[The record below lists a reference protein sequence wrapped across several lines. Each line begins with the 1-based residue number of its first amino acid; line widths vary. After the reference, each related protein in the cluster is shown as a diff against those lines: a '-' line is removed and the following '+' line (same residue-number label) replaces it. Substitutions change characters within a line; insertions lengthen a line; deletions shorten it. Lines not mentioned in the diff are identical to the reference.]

1 MSARILIVEDDQE
14 LAFVL
19 REAMLRKEHQAE
31 VVTGIAPLLERIRAS
46 SYDVI
51 LLDLKLTDGDG
62 LDAIRPCRELAP
74 DIPIIA
80 MTGFGVRQTA
90 TEALRRGAYDFFTK
104 PLNMVELEVV
114 VARALERRR
123 LQQQV
128 AALQAAQTA
137 GLEGLVGR
145 SDAFVRVLHAVQ
157 RVARTDVSVLIE
169 GESGTGKDLLAQA
182 IHRTSVRK
190 DGPLVAVNCA
200 AIPEGLLESEL
211 FGHERGAFTG
221 AIRTRSGRFE
231 AANGGTLFLD
241 EIGDMPLAMQAKILR
256 ALEERKIE
264 RVGGNRS
271 IDVDVRVIAATNR
284 NLDKL
289 VAAGQFRLDLFY
301 RLQGVR
307 LQIPAL
313 RERIEDLPELISTF
327 VERARQHLSRATASI
342 SAEAL
347 RCLWAYG
354 WPGNIRELQHVIE
367 GALLLSDGTVLPEHL
382 PPQIRRCAT
391 EHAAEAT
398 ADVSRPLDEA
408 LGDVER
414 RLILEALRRSNGV
427 QARAAKLLGVSEQ
440 SLWYR
445 IKKYKLEP
453 RRSVSAEW

>member
-1 MSARILIVEDDQE
+1 
-14 LAFVL
+14 
-19 REAMLRKEHQAE
+19 MLRKEHQAE
-31 VVTGIAPLLERIRAS
+31 VVTGIAPLLERIRGS

-231 AANGGTLFLD
+231 AAN
-241 EIGDMPLAMQAKILR
+241 R
-256 ALEERKIE
+256 SEEHT
-264 RVGGNRS
+264 S
-271 IDVDVRVIAATNR
+271 
-284 NLDKL
+284 
-289 VAAGQFRLDLFY
+289 
-301 RLQGVR
+301 
-307 LQIPAL
+307 
-313 RERIEDLPELISTF
+313 
-327 VERARQHLSRATASI
+327 
-342 SAEAL
+342 
-347 RCLWAYG
+347 
-354 WPGNIRELQHVIE
+354 ELQSRQYLVCR
-367 GALLLSDGTVLPEHL
+367 LLLE
-382 PPQIRRCAT
+382 
-391 EHAAEAT
+391 
-398 ADVSRPLDEA
+398 
-408 LGDVER
+408 
-414 RLILEALRRSNGV
+414 
-427 QARAAKLLGVSEQ
+427 
-440 SLWYR
+440 
-445 IKKYKLEP
+445 KKKQ
-453 RRSVSAEW
+453 

>member
-31 VVTGIAPLLERIRAS
+31 VVTGIAPLLERIRGS

-90 TEALRRGAYDFFTK
+90 TDFFTK

>member
-1 MSARILIVEDDQE
+1 MGVRRRLSSSSCHAPRRRRRSSRDETSCVKPEARHGCAGARPSDGGCGGPYRGPPRRSMSARILIVEDEQE
-14 LAFVL
+14 LSFVL
-19 REAMLRKEHQAE
+19 REAMLRKPNQAE
-31 VVTGIAPLLERIRAS
+31 VVTGI
-46 SYDVI
+46 
-51 LLDLKLTDGDG
+51 
-62 LDAIRPCRELAP
+62 
-74 DIPIIA
+74 
-80 MTGFGVRQTA
+80 
-90 TEALRRGAYDFFTK
+90 
-104 PLNMVELEVV
+104 
-114 VARALERRR
+114 
-123 LQQQV
+123 

-382 PPQIRRCAT
+382 PPQIRRCAA

-453 RRSVSAEW
+453 RRSVSAAG